1 MPAQT
6 VNAAAPTIHK
16 TLLTTTAD
24 MVTVSGFGVRAV
36 KVTNRHATVELYA
49 RAVANAAST
58 PITSGADGSIF
69 VGPGRTEL
77 IPVTLDN
84 AGAAYI
90 SIVGNAN
97 PYSVSVV

>member
-1 MPAQT
+1 MAAQT

-16 TLLTTTAD
+16 TLVTTTAD

-49 RAVANAAST
+49 KAVATAAT
-58 PITSGADGSIF
+58 AAITSGADGATFI
-69 VGPGRTEL
+69 GAGKTEL
-77 IPVTLDN
+77 VPVIVDN

-90 SIVGNAN
+90 SVVGNAN
-97 PYSVSVV
+97 PYSISVI